1 MKFTKFGKAL
11 LISALSAGVVF
22 SVTSCIQDYT
32 VGYLY
37 VTGTVTAGTSS
48 NGVISGFRIDHN
60 TGKLFNINGLPI
72 SSGGANPVRAVL
84 LSGSRFLYVLNRGVS
99 TNPAG
104 SSICTTQYPCQ
115 NANITQFAIG
125 ANGILTP
132 QETFYTQG
140 LNPFRMV
147 SDSSGSY
154 IYVLEHD
161 SMINGAPSN
170 STTNPNPNC
179 AAALT
184 GATTCGD
191 ITAFTVNASTGR
203 LSLIQN
209 AQVTAFG
216 GGAALAY
223 FPVPANPVDF
233 LMVSG
238 SILTMS
244 GAPTHTAAAPCTT
257 AAELAANYPYIC
269 GTSVYPYSQNSSNG
283 QLTVSQNTIQTLNIA
298 QGTTLVVGGGYVF
311 VLDNEAPSP
320 NPTSAS
326 SQMLPYS
333 VGSGGAL
340 IPATSG
346 PIPDDP
352 NQSNPIYL
360 VQENKGKWFYVAN
373 EGNNTTNTGTAA
385 SGLAGYV
392 INSPFQPT
400 EMAGTPIGFGSGSY
414 PQCLVEDP
422 SNQFFYT
429 ANAGDSTVTGQAIDE
444 NAGTLIPL
452 NNSTK
457 APSEYTL
464 TGPPTWC
471 LMDGRTN

>member
-22 SVTSCIQDYT
+22 SVTSCIQDYS

-48 NGVISGFRIDHN
+48 DGIISGFKIDHN
-60 TGKLFNINGLPI
+60 TGKLDAIHGLPV
-72 SSGGANPVRAVL
+72 SSGGANPVRALL

-99 TNPAG
+99 SNPAG

-115 NANITQFAIG
+115 NSNITQFAIG
-125 ANGILTP
+125 SNGILTP

-140 LNPFRMV
+140 LNPFRMIA
-147 SDSSGSY
+147 DSSGSY

-161 SMINGAPSN
+161 SLYNGAPS
-170 STTNPNPNC
+170 SATNPNPYC
-179 AAALT
+179 ANALN
-184 GATTCGD
+184 GATSCGD
-191 ITAFTVNASTGR
+191 ITAFSVNATTGR
-203 LSLIQN
+203 LSTLQN
-209 AQVTAFG
+209 AQGTASLG
-216 GGAALAY
+216 STLSY
-223 FPVPANPVDF
+223 FPVPSNPVDF
-233 LMVSG
+233 LISSG
-238 SILTMS
+238 YILTMN
-244 GAPTHTAAAPCTT
+244 ATT
-257 AAELAANYPYIC
+257 ATAGVSLYPPYQYTGGATEYPYA
-269 GTSVYPYSQNSSNG
+269 VNSSNG
-283 QLTVSQNTIQTLNIA
+283 QLASSGSTPDSIGSVTK
-298 QGTTLVVGGGYVF
+298 GTAIVNVGSYVF

-326 SQMLPYS
+326 SQMLVFT
-333 VGSGGAL
+333 VGNAGAL
-340 IPATSG
+340 VAANPSVIAG
-346 PIPDDP
+346 DP
-352 NQSNPIYL
+352 KQSNPIFA

-373 EGNNTTNTGTAA
+373 QGVPETISSLAL

-400 EMAGTPIGFGSGSY
+400 EIGTTVSFGSGSG

-429 ANAGDSTVTGQAIDE
+429 ANINDSSVTGQAIDQ
-444 NAGTLIPL
+444 NSGTLIPL
-452 NNSTK
+452 NNATK
-457 APSEYTL
+457 APTEYSL

-471 LMDGRTN
+471 LVDGRTN

>member
-11 LISALSAGVVF
+11 LISALSAGVLF
-22 SVTSCIQDYT
+22 SVTSCIQDYS

-48 NGVISGFRIDHN
+48 NGIISGFKIDHN
-60 TGKLFNINGLPI
+60 TGKLTAINGLPV
-72 SSGGANPVRAVL
+72 SSGGANPIRAVL
-84 LSGSRFLYVLNRGVS
+84 LTGSRFLYVLNRGVS
-99 TNPAG
+99 SNPAG

-115 NANITQFAIG
+115 NANITQYAIG

-140 LNPFRMV
+140 LNPFRMIA
-147 SDSSGSY
+147 DTSGSF

-161 SMINGAPSN
+161 SLYNGAPS
-170 STTNPNPNC
+170 SSTNPNPNC

-191 ITAFTVNASTGR
+191 ITAFSLNSTTGR
-203 LSLIQN
+203 LSMLQN
-209 AQVTAFG
+209 AQVTAAG
-216 GGAALAY
+216 GGAALPY

-233 LMVSG
+233 LMTGG
-238 SILTMS
+238 SILTMN
-244 GAPTHTAAAPCTT
+244 ATT
-257 AAELAANYPYIC
+257 ATASNSYPYT
-269 GTSVYPYSQNSSNG
+269 GGATVYPYSQNTSNG
-283 QLTVSQNTIQTLNIA
+283 QLTVSQNNVQTLNIA
-298 QGTTLVVGGGYVF
+298 HGTALVVGGGNVF

-320 NPTSAS
+320 NPTNATSKILAFT
-326 SQMLPYS
+326 

-340 IPATSG
+340 LAANPSV
-346 PIPDDP
+346 IPDDP

-360 VQENKGKWFYVAN
+360 AQENKGKWFYVAN
-373 EGNNTTNTGTAA
+373 QGNNVTGAGTAA
-385 SGLAGYV
+385 SGIAGYV

-400 EMAGTPIGFGSGSY
+400 ELAGTPIGFGSGSY

-429 ANAGDSTVTGQAIDE
+429 ANSGDSTVTGQAINE
-444 NAGTLIPL
+444 NSGTLVPL
-452 NNSTK
+452 SQSTK